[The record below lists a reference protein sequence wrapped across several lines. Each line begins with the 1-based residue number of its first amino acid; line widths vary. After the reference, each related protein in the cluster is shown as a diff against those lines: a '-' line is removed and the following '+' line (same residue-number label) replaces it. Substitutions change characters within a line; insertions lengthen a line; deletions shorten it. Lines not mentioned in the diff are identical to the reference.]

1 MLTRDARLEWPGRM
15 SPGMPPGVAEGV
27 RGAVPPPSFGA
38 LFDGPLRG
46 FWTSSGGGAGQNDAV
61 EGEEMMMGTAE
72 RGWVKRRRWKPSR
85 VDE

>member
-1 MLTRDARLEWPGRM
+1 MLARDARLEWPGRM
-15 SPGMPPGVAEGV
+15 PPGMPPGVAEGV
-27 RGAVPPPSFGA
+27 RAAVTPPSFGV

-61 EGEEMMMGTAE
+61 EGEKMMMGTAE
-72 RGWVKRRRWKPSR
+72 SGWVKRRRWKPSR